1 MKSYSSKLIN
11 SLLQKVESI
20 LVAQPID
27 VIENNELSVYECS
40 TWELSSPREDNT
52 SKIGSANFI
61 MAHNCVIQALY
72 QAKDNN
78 PVLTARTM
86 FQTILTLLEAKRI
99 IRKSPQEKRKEFKVI
114 HND

>member
-61 MAHNCVIQALY
+61 MAHNYVIQTLH
-72 QAKDNN
+72 QANDKT
-78 PVLTARTM
+78 PVLTARIV
-86 FQTILTLLEAKRI
+86 FQTILTLLEARRV
-99 IRKSPQEKRKEFKVI
+99 IRQPPQEKRKGFKVYTQ
-114 HND
+114 